1 MSNCIYVELNVYP
14 NYRTPEFKAFA
25 VPGTLVLVVL
35 QRYNNNVKFVSD
47 LVKMTEPIFHTVI
60 TNPEGSRQE
69 SQSKP
74 PPDPGKPSLLQ
85 RPCMYLTW

>member
-1 MSNCIYVELNVYP
+1 MFKYSLLCHKPVKCKMIP
-14 NYRTPEFKAFA
+14 IIKAF
-25 VPGTLVLVVL
+25 TLHFLNIFVL
-35 QRYNNNVKFVSD
+35 QSYNNNVKFVSD